1 MLVKGK
7 AVIGLNVVTIDTG
20 TIVQT
25 VKDIAYNPN
34 THRVEALF
42 VKKAGVFAAAK
53 AIHMDDVI
61 NIGQDAV
68 IVHDASVIKSVKEIN
83 ETIKALSDSKKYLV
97 KTNVLTATGKELGK
111 VTDIYF
117 DSESGN
123 VSTMEVSQGGLKTI
137 TEGKKSITPSN
148 IVTIGADATIVS
160 TYTEM
165 VLEAQGEN
173 AGLKGAVND
182 AKHKAAELTDDIKDA
197 ANEAGDK
204 IKATS
209 QDVTSKVKKAS
220 DDFAD
225 TAEKKAAEAQ
235 AAINTN
241 TKQLSEKTNAI
252 SNSIDDSVHSA
263 TRNGRKVIQRTTET
277 YEDAAKEV
285 ELKKTKIIKRK

>member
-111 VTDIYF
+111 VTDVYF

-182 AKHKAAELTDDIKDA
+182 AKQKAAELTDDIKDA

-263 TRNGRKVIQRTTET
+263 ARNGRKVIQRTTET

>member
-220 DDFAD
+220 DDFAN
-225 TAEKKAAEAQ
+225 TADKTAGEAQ
-235 AAINTN
+235 AAINTK

>member
-182 AKHKAAELTDDIKDA
+182 AKQKAAELTDDIKDA

-285 ELKKTKIIKRK
+285 EVKKTKIIKRK